1 MRTRVV
7 AAGAILAFWAGGL
20 ATLARRQ
27 FAGGEAARLERAALF
42 VSPGAD
48 YYAVSDGEK
57 QIGYASSIIDT
68 TQTRVRISDFVAAD
82 VSGGARFAARL
93 EVSLTRALRLTGFCY
108 ELGANAGPY
117 RTCGTVVSDTLLALT
132 ITGKDAHKITRRVR
146 LTAPLF
152 LPTMV
157 PLIIALGERPKV
169 GQHFTYEVFDP
180 ATDSSAMTTI
190 AVTAESLFVLPDSAT
205 YEAAG
210 QRWIP
215 AHQDSVHA
223 WRIEEQNGGRLT
235 GWIDESGRMVRADPI
250 PGMQMQRT
258 AYELAY
264 SNWAR
269 STRHD
274 ARAARAAAAAPTPP
288 PSTP

>member
-1 MRTRVV
+1 MRPRVV
-7 AAGAILAFWAGGL
+7 AAGAILALWAGGL

-27 FAGGEAARLERAALF
+27 FAGGEASRLERAALF

-57 QIGYASSIIDT
+57 QIGYASSTIDT

-82 VSGGARFAARL
+82 VAGGVRFAAHL
-93 EVSLTRALRLTGFCY
+93 QVSLTRALRLTGFCY
-108 ELGANAGPY
+108 ELGASAGPY
-117 RTCGTVVSDTLLALT
+117 HACGTVVHDTLLALR
-132 ITGKDAHKITRRVR
+132 ITGKNGHTVTRRIR

-157 PLIIALGERPKV
+157 PMIIALGERPKV

-190 AVTAESLFVLPDSAT
+190 AVTAESLFVLPDSAS
-205 YEAAG
+205 YDADG
-210 QRWIP
+210 RRWIP
-215 AHQDSVHA
+215 AHQDSVRA

-235 GWIDESGRMVRADPI
+235 GWIDESGRMVQADPI
-250 PGMQMQRT
+250 PGMQMRRT

-264 SNWAR
+264 SNWER
-269 STRHD
+269 GTPRD
-274 ARAARAAAAAPTPP
+274 ARAARAAAAPPPP
-288 PSTP
+288 PSSTP